1 MNATGAR
8 DKFNTAMLLLDQA
21 KEEAATLP
29 PLATISSTADLVQRA
44 RIVRSVLNARNLF
57 EQVHQRAEGL
67 SEALVRFQQRKDK
80 IASRERGEGFPR

>member
-1 MNATGAR
+1 
-8 DKFNTAMLLLDQA
+8 
-21 KEEAATLP
+21 
-29 PLATISSTADLVQRA
+29 
-44 RIVRSVLNARNLF
+44 VRSVLNARNLF